1 MKPSSVATEDKET
14 MPMFKTI
21 LVPVDGSAP
30 SNAAVALAVRLARDQ
45 DAKVVF
51 THVCE
56 IAKFAAMVSSST
68 ASIASY
74 ALEAERDAGEA
85 ALRDAVDRANGGG
98 VDADS
103 WIEEG
108 SCVDTILSSAR
119 QHKAD
124 LIVIGSHGR
133 GGIARAL
140 LGSVAEG
147 VLRHSS
153 MPVLVTRASGA

>member
-1 MKPSSVATEDKET
+1 MS
-14 MPMFKTI
+14 MFKTI

-45 DAKVVF
+45 DAKIVF

-56 IAKFAAMVSSST
+56 IAKIAAMVSGST
-68 ASIASY
+68 ASVDPSY
-74 ALEAERDAGEA
+74 ALEAERVAGEA
-85 ALRDAVDRANGGG
+85 ALHDAVDRANGGG
-98 VDADS
+98 VYADS
-103 WIEEG
+103 RIEEG
-108 SCVDTILSSAR
+108 SCVDTILNSAR

-147 VLRHSS
+147 VLRHSN
-153 MPVLVTRASGA
+153 MPVLVTRAGGA

>member
-1 MKPSSVATEDKET
+1 MS
-14 MPMFKTI
+14 MFKTI

-56 IAKFAAMVSSST
+56 IAKIAAMVSTST
-68 ASIASY
+68 ASIDPSY
-74 ALEAERDAGEA
+74 ALEAERDVGEA
-85 ALRDAVDRANGGG
+85 ALHEAVDRATGGG
-98 VDADS
+98 VSADS

-108 SCVDTILSSAR
+108 SCVDTILNSAR

-147 VLRHSS
+147 VLRHSN
-153 MPVLVTRASGA
+153 MPVLVTRAGGA